1 MTMPPVYSVSQV
13 VAMMKDCLEHRFPS
27 VDIEAEISNW
37 RVYPSGHSY
46 FALKDEGSQL
56 NAVLFARVPCDC
68 RAKLGDG
75 RRVKVRGRISVY
87 PQRGE
92 CQFVVTRIKVAG
104 EGELMAKYLALK
116 EKLAA
121 EGLFDSARK
130 RPLPRL
136 PRRIGLVTSQ
146 AGAVVHD
153 MCRVLTRRFPN
164 LQIRIFPAQVQG
176 ADAPPS
182 LVAGVAYFARNA
194 DWRADLVIIA
204 RGGGSFED
212 LFCFND
218 ETLVRTI
225 AACPVP
231 VISAVG
237 HETDF
242 TLCDFAADVR
252 AGTPSIAAEL
262 AVPLL
267 SDMKKHL
274 GEASEALSRTL
285 RHRGDIEGER
295 LERASK
301 RLVNALRNAGDNAA
315 QHMDRLSERLSLALK
330 NGGSAAAQQ
339 MARFA
344 ERLDSAVKLAYERQV
359 SALEKAAARLKLLSP
374 YAVLERGYSL
384 TTDSSGAV
392 VTDASQLASGDAIT
406 TRFSRGSVQSTVS
419 AIADE
424 A

>member
-1 MTMPPVYSVSQV
+1 M
-13 VAMMKDCLEHRFPS
+13 
-27 VDIEAEISNW
+27 
-37 RVYPSGHSY
+37 
-46 FALKDEGSQL
+46 
-56 NAVLFARVPCDC
+56 
-68 RAKLGDG
+68 
-75 RRVKVRGRISVY
+75 
-87 PQRGE
+87 
-92 CQFVVTRIKVAG
+92 
-104 EGELMAKYLALK
+104 
-116 EKLAA
+116 
-121 EGLFDSARK
+121 
-130 RPLPRL
+130 
-136 PRRIGLVTSQ
+136 
-146 AGAVVHD
+146 
-153 MCRVLTRRFPN
+153 
-164 LQIRIFPAQVQG
+164 
-176 ADAPPS
+176 
-182 LVAGVAYFARNA
+182 
-194 DWRADLVIIA
+194 
-204 RGGGSFED
+204 
-212 LFCFND
+212 
-218 ETLVRTI
+218 
-225 AACPVP
+225 
-231 VISAVG
+231 ISAVG